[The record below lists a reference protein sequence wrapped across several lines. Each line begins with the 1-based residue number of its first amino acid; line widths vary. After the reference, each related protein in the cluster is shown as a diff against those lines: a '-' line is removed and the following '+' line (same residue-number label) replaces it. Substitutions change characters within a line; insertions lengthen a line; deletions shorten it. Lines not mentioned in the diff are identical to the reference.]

1 MTTFTALP
9 TGEPDAAL
17 GAVDR
22 VVADAATGYP
32 CRRCLRDAAP
42 GDELLLLGYDPFAVA
57 SPYAGRG
64 PVYVHAGPCPPHRDD
79 GELPPAVAAR
89 GLLSVRGYDAA
100 GRLVDT
106 DVLAPPALRDRAGAM
121 LAEAGAAFVHVH
133 CAGPGCFLARMD

>member
-9 TGEPDAAL
+9 TGEPDA
-17 GAVDR
+17 GAGVVDR
-22 VVADAATGYP
+22 VVADTGGGFP

-64 PVYVHAGPCPPHRDD
+64 PVYVHAGPCPAHVDD

-89 GLLSVRGYDAA
+89 SLLSVRGYDAA
-100 GRLVDT
+100 GRIVDT
-106 DVLAPPALRDRAGAM
+106 DVLAPAGVRARATAMLEDAGAD
-121 LAEAGAAFVHVH
+121 FVHVH
-133 CAGPGCFLARMD
+133 CAGPGCFLVRMD